1 MKRRILLCAALAMT
15 LAAMVG
21 AAPLPPGKWW
31 RRPEFVQQL
40 ALTDEQQSRLDATF
54 RAAAND
60 LIDLRADVEKL
71 SIAIR
76 GELDQPQL
84 SRENLRRLAGRL
96 SDAQGKLFERELMM
110 LVDMRGVLNDDQ
122 WARLRA
128 QLDRERPRMNERQMQ
143 RPMQQRPQQQPQPH
157 E

>member
-1 MKRRILLCAALAMT
+1 MTKRILLCAALALT
-15 LAAMVG
+15 VAGSLS

-40 ALTDEQQSRLDATF
+40 ALSEDQQTKLDATF

-84 SRENLRRLAGRL
+84 NRENLRRLAGRL
-96 SDAQGKLFERELMM
+96 TDAQGKLFERELMM

-128 QLDRERPRMNERQMQ
+128 QLDRERPRGQE
-143 RPMQQRPQQQPQPH
+143 RPMPRHQ
-157 E
+157 

>member
-40 ALTDEQQSRLDATF
+40 ALTDDQQSRLDATF

-60 LIDLRADVEKL
+60 LIDRRADVEKL

-76 GELDQPQL
+76 SELDQPQL

-110 LVDMRGVLNDDQ
+110 LVDMRSVLSDAQ
-122 WARLRA
+122 WNRMRQTLERL
-128 QLDRERPRMNERQMQ
+128 PERQMQ
-143 RPMQQRPQQQPQPH
+143 QRQNRRRQ
-157 E
+157 